1 MINST
6 RKLKQ
11 TECQAAG
18 LIKAEV
24 EAEERIRDE
33 ASLGEGSKERSG
45 YDQVRSCDICRH
57 CEWAHQSQGNV

>member
-24 EAEERIRDE
+24 EAEKRIRDE

-45 YDQVRSCDICRH
+45 YDLVRSCDR
-57 CEWAHQSQGNV
+57 